1 MFRDIKKIIS
11 LLNSIQIKRAKFLLI
26 LMTLM
31 GLFELLS
38 IVSIFPLI
46 GLISNPNIIYENSIL
61 LLIYDSLRFSS
72 SKDFIVFSGIF
83 CLVAFAIS
91 IATKT
96 ITNYQQVLFLQNCEY
111 EFSKKLFSNY
121 INQPYVWILK
131 RNSAVLGKNI
141 VSEVKISRKYG
152 HETLTLCQ

>member
-1 MFRDIKKIIS
+1 MFRDIKNNFSFKF
-11 LLNSIQIKRAKFLLI
+11 NTNKGAKFLLMI
-26 LMTLM
+26 MTLRVFWIIKYS
-31 GLFELLS
+31 LNIS
-38 IVSIFPLI
+38 I

-83 CLVAFAIS
+83 CLVAFIS

-96 ITNYQQVLFLQNCEY
+96 INYQQVLFYKLRVWCT
-111 EFSKKLFSNY
+111 KLFSNY

-141 VSEVKISRKYG
+141 VLSK
-152 HETLTLCQ
+152 HNN